1 MNIVDMIDRKENT
14 INNLN
19 VELLYSSLDMEQDD
33 ALPTAERMYNELL
46 LPTLNAVLNDYDEDF
61 IVVEKL
67 DIDLGIVKQEDIPVR
82 LSAILREK
90 LDSQI
95 ALGVIKEDESSDSLT
110 LHEKNNKQFALE
122 KHSRLNNPI
131 TLSGWKQE
139 KILDGVLDYLVNE
152 TIPWHVEHTEFL
164 TSSWLDSMLRY
175 IAEDVMN
182 LDKVIHAMQQHDS
195 ALVRV
200 LYECADSVLSII
212 ARRLLLEY
220 KNLSFLDSMLET
232 MQRSTLVSLVSYLL
246 CIDSDMQIV
255 AHLPLPFI
263 QQVNHYSNQDVLS
276 QVNQLLEQINSQ
288 GPVVAYLTLST
299 LSNEQFMQVAQVFLC
314 RGLGEN
320 EFNAIVKE
328 KNNSI
333 RILRLIHFMLENT
346 IGKKVSQRMGNNK
359 LPESNLKKFQVQT
372 NEFMPDILQDIE
384 KWNDEHSED
393 LRIIQEVKIPE
404 EMLQRMLAEERNK
417 ALTHEGQKFY
427 TETAGLVLVHPFLTH
442 LFDNLK
448 MLDEKHQFKS
458 VSAAVH
464 AVHLL
469 NYVSGNVAQDSSH
482 LLVVEK
488 LLCGLPP
495 TFPILGVHEISSEEK
510 EEVESMLQALCRNWP
525 SLSTTSTAGLQQSFL
540 RRFGFVESTSD
551 YWTIHVESSAIDILM
566 DDLPWGVSTII
577 LPWCEDVIWVD
588 WQTE

>member
-1 MNIVDMIDRKENT
+1 
-14 INNLN
+14 
-19 VELLYSSLDMEQDD
+19 
-33 ALPTAERMYNELL
+33 
-46 LPTLNAVLNDYDEDF
+46 
-61 IVVEKL
+61 
-67 DIDLGIVKQEDIPVR
+67 
-82 LSAILREK
+82 
-90 LDSQI
+90 
-95 ALGVIKEDESSDSLT
+95 
-110 LHEKNNKQFALE
+110 
-122 KHSRLNNPI
+122 
-131 TLSGWKQE
+131 
-139 KILDGVLDYLVNE
+139 
-152 TIPWHVEHTEFL
+152 
-164 TSSWLDSMLRY
+164 
-175 IAEDVMN
+175 
-182 LDKVIHAMQQHDS
+182 
-195 ALVRV
+195 
-200 LYECADSVLSII
+200 
-212 ARRLLLEY
+212 
-220 KNLSFLDSMLET
+220 
-232 MQRSTLVSLVSYLL
+232 
-246 CIDSDMQIV
+246 
-255 AHLPLPFI
+255 
-263 QQVNHYSNQDVLS
+263 
-276 QVNQLLEQINSQ
+276 
-288 GPVVAYLTLST
+288 
-299 LSNEQFMQVAQVFLC
+299 
-314 RGLGEN
+314 
-320 EFNAIVKE
+320 
-328 KNNSI
+328 
-333 RILRLIHFMLENT
+333 
-346 IGKKVSQRMGNNK
+346 
-359 LPESNLKKFQVQT
+359 
-372 NEFMPDILQDIE
+372 MPDILQDIE